1 MKHTNKITIII
12 LLVFLSVNT
21 YCLAKTNNIIHIN
34 NVRIWPAP
42 DNIRIVFDI
51 SNPVKYK
58 IYHLKN
64 YDSYKIVVDFSN
76 AKLNNKLITD
86 LNKAPKLSRINKIRT
101 EIKEQVTRVIF
112 ELDQQLV
119 FNDFTLKPNERYG
132 HRLIIDLEHN
142 EKRAILALFDLDNN
156 IDNNIKNKIKKPS
169 NTNKTN
175 KYIIAIDAGH
185 GGEDPGATGWYGT
198 EEKQVVLD
206 IAKKLHNYLNN
217 QRDKTAFLIRKG
229 DYYISLTERMLLAR
243 KHKADLLL
251 SIHADAFSNPKSD
264 GGSVFI
270 LSEKGASSVAAR
282 WLANS
287 ERKSDI
293 LGGVQINRNYK
304 TDGLASVLLDL
315 SQTAN
320 HNASFA
326 AAKSILF
333 SMQHAMPLH
342 KNTVEMANFAI
353 LKAPDVPS
361 VLIEAGFISNPR
373 TEIKLKAADYQ
384 HKVAKSIVTGI
395 EQYFL
400 TKPKKYE

>member
-1 MKHTNKITIII
+1 MQ
-12 LLVFLSVNT
+12 L
-21 YCLAKTNNIIHIN
+21 
-34 NVRIWPAP
+34 
-42 DNIRIVFDI
+42 
-51 SNPVKYK
+51 K

-119 FNDFTLKPNERYG
+119 FNDFTLQPNERYG

-156 IDNNIKNKIKKPS
+156 IDNNIKNKIKKQS

-185 GGEDPGATGWYGT
+185 GGEDPGAIGWYGT

-206 IAKKLHNYLNN
+206 IAKKLHNYLNH
-217 QRDKTAFLIRKG
+217 QRDKTAFLIRNG

-333 SMQHAMPLH
+333 SMQYAMPLH

-373 TEIKLKAADYQ
+373 TEIKLKSADYQ

-395 EQYFL
+395 DQYFL

>member
-1 MKHTNKITIII
+1 MNKIIKRILYI
-12 LLVFLSVNT
+12 LLIIHNS
-21 YCLAKTNNIIHIN
+21 CLAKTNSIININ

-58 IYHLKN
+58 IYTLKSH
-64 YDSYKIVVDFSN
+64 DGYKIVVDFNN
-76 AKLNNKLITD
+76 AKLNSKLITD
-86 LNKAPKLSRINKIRT
+86 LNKAPKLAKINRIRT
-101 EIKEQVTRVIF
+101 EVKERVTKVIF

-119 FNDFTLKPNERYG
+119 FNNFTLKPNERYG

-142 EKRAILALFDLDNN
+142 EKQEILALFDLNSNNSNINNN
-156 IDNNIKNKIKKPS
+156 INSESKKQNNTIKI
-169 NTNKTN
+169 N

-185 GGEDPGATGWYGT
+185 GGEDPGAIGWYGT

-206 IAKKLHNYLNN
+206 IAKKLQNYLNN
-217 QRDKTAFLIRKG
+217 QPDKTAFLIRKG

-264 GGSVFI
+264 GGSVFV
-270 LSEKGASSVAAR
+270 LSEKGASSAAAR
-282 WLANS
+282 WLAAS

-293 LGGVQINRNYK
+293 LGGVQINHNYK
-304 TDGLASVLLDL
+304 SDGLASVLLDL

-320 HNASFA
+320 HHASFA

-342 KNTVEMANFAI
+342 KSTVEMANFAI
-353 LKAPDVPS
+353 LKSPDVPS

-373 TEIKLKAADYQ
+373 TEIKLKDQAYQ
-384 HKVAKSIVTGI
+384 HKVAKSILKGI
-395 EQYFL
+395 DQYFS
-400 TKPKKYE
+400 TKPKNL